1 MIMFSMNNRYKFLL
15 VTLCCFILMPNI
27 AKPQK
32 NNIAERFVADYA
44 EDLTFLIDRNVYL
57 SGERIWFYADLNSD
71 SEGLLSKTIYVELY
85 SKDNSVQKK
94 FSVEHGTCQGFIE
107 IPEGLNS
114 GGYLLRAY
122 TNYQKNFLPEQFA
135 HQVLFILNP
144 RKGISENG
152 MYTLTS
158 PGLSDY
164 LKKDT
169 SFLTN
174 NYAAVHKAGRN
185 LIREVT
191 IDSVNGN
198 YHVLLQSHNS
208 NDKLDDLLLIARN
221 AEFRMVVR
229 AQVHNNKVLVPRKK
243 LSKGFNYFML
253 LKDTIPLVTGAVYE
267 KGDRVLPLELKTDKT
282 IYGPREKVDFSFPG
296 KLDKNYKQKAVV
308 SVVPKGTI
316 INTSDTAFVFKLMA
330 LNPYLLNDYQDIFPG
345 FPDLPDYYLR
355 LAVRNHVKALME
367 NPTFVNKLVQ
377 HSIEYIPEIYD
388 LSISGQLEKQH
399 DSTDLSNRLVYLSL
413 FGENPQ
419 FHVFDTQEDGTF
431 IFNIENSVGIHDLY
445 LTTDPHNS
453 GKVDVRVRN
462 DFSGDFYPDKIP
474 MLIDT
479 TYRKLLEKMYLSRQI
494 EHQFRTG
501 DSTIIN
507 GFDVL
512 PTIERIAEVIE
523 LKNYVELPTMV
534 EVFKE
539 IIPNVFV
546 RKRSGEH
553 NLFVFDK
560 KRNLMYNEPLIL
572 LDNLP
577 VLNDQTVFALD
588 PAKVEKIHVI
598 TEPYYIGDHKF
609 NGIISVRTRTKDFG
623 GAEFNGNSVFLQY
636 TTYSPAAEFV
646 QRLPEKHH
654 LPYFSNLLFWQVAD
668 FGKLQKSFV
677 APDNEG
683 AYEVI
688 MRLSRPLNDNL
699 FWGKKSFLIQK

>member
-1 MIMFSMNNRYKFLL
+1 MHSINSWLKYFLVVLSLLL
-15 VTLCCFILMPNI
+15 VRID
-27 AKPQK
+27 AARPQEK
-32 NNIAERFVADYA
+32 AGAERIAEDYT
-44 EDLTFLIDRNVYL
+44 EELSLIIDRNVYL
-57 SGERIWFYADLNSD
+57 SGERIWFYADLFNNAD
-71 SEGLLSKTIYVELY
+71 QLLSKTIYVELY
-85 SKDNSVQKK
+85 SQDNSVQKK
-94 FSVEHGTCQGFIE
+94 FSVEHGACQGFIE

-208 NDKLDDLLLIARN
+208 NNKLDDLLLIARN

-399 DSTDLSNRLVYLSL
+399 DSVNLINRTVYLSL

-419 FHVFDTQEDGTF
+419 FHVYDTGEDGAF
-431 IFNIENSVGIHDLY
+431 IFNIENSAGVHDLY
-445 LTTDPHNS
+445 LTTNS
-453 GKVDVRVRN
+453 HKSGNVKIRVRN

-479 TYRKLLEKMYLSRQI
+479 SYRELLEKMYMAQQI
-494 EHQFRTG
+494 DQYFDTG
-501 DSTIIN
+501 DSSILSRFN
-507 GFDVL
+507 VL
-512 PTIERIAEVIE
+512 PTVDRVAESIKLE
-523 LKNYVELPTMV
+523 DYVELPTMP

-539 IIPNVFV
+539 IAPNVFL
-546 RKRSGEH
+546 RKR
-553 NLFVFDK
+553 NK
-560 KRNLMYNEPLIL
+560 KQKLMVYDEKRDLMYDEPLIL

-577 VLNDQTVFALD
+577 VLNDQTVLSID
-588 PAKVEKIHVI
+588 PQNVVGVHVI
-598 TEPYYIGDHKF
+598 PEPYYIGDHKF

-636 TTYSPAAEFV
+636 TTYS
-646 QRLPEKHH
+646 
-654 LPYFSNLLFWQVAD
+654 
-668 FGKLQKSFV
+668 
-677 APDNEG
+677 
-683 AYEVI
+683 
-688 MRLSRPLNDNL
+688 
-699 FWGKKSFLIQK
+699 